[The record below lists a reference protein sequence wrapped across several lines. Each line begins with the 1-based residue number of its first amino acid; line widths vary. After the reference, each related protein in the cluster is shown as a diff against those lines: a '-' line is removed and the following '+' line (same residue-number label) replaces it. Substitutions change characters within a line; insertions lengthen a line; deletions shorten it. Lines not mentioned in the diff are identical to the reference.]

1 MKLNVFA
8 LPALLSLLIVVAP
21 SESRAEDVVT
31 RWMEQ
36 ALDTTRSE
44 RLGAAGASRLYAMVA
59 VAMYDAV
66 NAIDRARR
74 LSSRPQALVSSE
86 GAPRSGD
93 RRAAAAGAAHAV
105 LSALHPALA
114 TRYDMQL
121 ADDLEALRKS
131 YRVTRGLDWGASVGY
146 AVVEERADDGSSPSE
161 TLPGG
166 DAPGRFRADF
176 TSAQYRNM
184 LPFFV
189 ADPLAYVSSGPPD
202 LGSREYAVAFNE
214 VLNLGDRGYPNREY
228 DEIFN
233 FWRAGGGSV
242 RPPGEWIKIAIV
254 VAEQEDTTR
263 SISNTARLF
272 ALLGIALTD
281 STIVAWNAK
290 YDFAFW
296 RPATAIRNAS
306 TDGNPD
312 TFEDPDWLQR
322 NGSIGGSPEHT
333 SGQSTYAG
341 SASTVLAA
349 FYCDDNVPFHFEG
362 DNAIAGPRS
371 FESFGEAAAEAGQA
385 RILAGIHFQ
394 FSNQEGQ
401 KNGRAV
407 GREIAR
413 EALKPSAP
421 LAKFGD
427 CPVSHGHRPRWF
439 DDPR

>member
-1 MKLNVFA
+1 MKLHVVA
-8 LPALLSLLIVVAP
+8 LPALLSLLIAAAP
-21 SESRAEDVVT
+21 SESRAEDTVT
-31 RWMEQ
+31 RWMDQ

-44 RLGAAGASRLYAMVA
+44 RLGAAPASRLYAMVA

-74 LSSRPQALVSSE
+74 LSSRPQALISSE
-86 GAPRSGD
+86 GAPRFGD

-105 LSALHPALA
+105 LSGLYPDLA
-114 TRYDMQL
+114 DRYDMQL
-121 ADDLEALRKS
+121 EDDLDALGRR
-131 YRVTRGLDWGASVGY
+131 YRVVRGLHWGASVGDG
-146 AVVEERADDGSSPSE
+146 VVWERQDDGSSPSE

-184 LPFFV
+184 LPFSV
-189 ADPLAYVSSGPPD
+189 TDPLAYVSAGPPD
-202 LGSREYAVAFNE
+202 LDSREYAVAFNE
-214 VLNLGDRGYPNREY
+214 VRNLGDRSYPNADY

-254 VAEQEDTTR
+254 VAGQEGTTR

-272 ALLGIALTD
+272 ALVGMALAD

-290 YDFAFW
+290 FDFAFW
-296 RPATAIRNAS
+296 RPATAIQNAG

-312 TFEDPDWLQR
+312 TVEDPDWVQR

-349 FYCDDNVPFHFEG
+349 FYCDENIPFTFEG

-371 FESFGEAAAEAGQA
+371 FESFGEAAAEAGRA
-385 RILAGIHFQ
+385 RIFAGIHFE
-394 FSNQEGQ
+394 FSNQQGQ
-401 KNGRAV
+401 RNGRAV

-413 EALKPSAP
+413 EALKRSGL
-421 LAKFGD
+421 LAKLRD
-427 CPVSHGHRPRWF
+427 CPVAHDHRPLWF